1 MASPVTFDLVKKD
14 AKTHARRGV
23 VHTPHGDIQTPIFMP
38 VGTQATVK
46 AMTERELKEI
56 GSQIILSN
64 TYHLHIRPGE
74 ELIREAGGLHR
85 FMSWDRPSLTDSG
98 GFQVFSLASLRKIK
112 EEGVHFRSH
121 LDGSK
126 MFIGPETS
134 MDIQQALGSD
144 IAMAF
149 DVCSPY
155 PCDHKTAM
163 EAMHRT
169 HRWAK
174 RCKEHHTREDQAVF
188 GIVQGAFYEDLRIE
202 SAKTLADMDFPGYG
216 IGGLQGAFYEDLRI
230 ESAKT
235 LADMDF
241 PGYGI
246 GGLSVGEPKPIMYD
260 MLDALMPHM
269 PENKPRYLMGV
280 GSPDCLVEGVYR
292 GVDMFDCVLAT
303 RIARNGTCFTDSGRL
318 VIRNAQYAHDFGPIE
333 EGCDSRHPQCTV
345 CARLWADRRGLRLL
359 CLPQLFPRLHPPP
372 AQGWGD
378 HRRTAGDHPQPALSA
393 ALDGA
398 HPQGHRGGSLR
409 GVPPGLLQ

>member
-46 AMTERELKEI
+46 GMTPRELNEV

-74 ELIREAGGLHR
+74 DLIKEAGGLHK
-85 FMSWDRPSLTDSG
+85 FMSWNKPILTDSG

-134 MDIQQALGSD
+134 MAIQEALGSN

-155 PCDHKTAM
+155 PCDHKTAY
-163 EAMHRT
+163 EAMHSHG
-169 HRWAK
+169 HRWAQ
-174 RCKEHHTREDQAVF
+174 RCKDYHTREDQAVF

-202 SAKTLADMDFPGYG
+202 SAKV
-216 IGGLQGAFYEDLRI
+216 
-230 ESAKT
+230 

-246 GGLSVGEPKPIMYD
+246 GGLSVGEPKPIMYG
-260 MLDALMPHM
+260 MLDAMMPYM
-269 PENKPRYLMGV
+269 PTNKPRYLMGV

-292 GVDMFDCVLAT
+292 GIDMFDCVLAT
-303 RIARNGTCFTDSGRL
+303 RIARNGTWLHRSGP
-318 VIRNAQYAHDFGPIE
+318 AG
-333 EGCDSRHPQCTV
+333 HPKRAV
-345 CARLWADRRGLRLL
+345 CPRFRPDRGRLRLL
-359 CLPQLFPRLHPPP
+359 RLPEFLPRVYPPP
-372 AQGWGD
+372 HQGGEITGGRLATI
-378 HRRTAGDHPQPALSA
+378 HNLRYLLRLM
-393 ALDGA
+393 GA
-398 HPQGHRGGSLR
+398 HPQGH
-409 GVPPGLLQ
+409 